1 MGLASVVMRLACLL
15 FGAAVG
21 MILPEKRCRE
31 LCRPFTPSAGE
42 LMTLAL
48 GVSKTVVTCA
58 AAAVAAPMPV
68 QVSILYTGMGL
79 LGADCLTRKSGQETW
94 LPIICPWLILYLPFT
109 GVLACL
115 TRKSGQETWLPIIC
129 PWLILYLPFT
139 GVLACLGGG
148 LLVLSAGVP
157 CMAGLAMVV
166 LAAPMALLQFEAE
179 GGLVLLLAAAILCA
193 EQVAVVLQDRKK
205 RKMQKNV

>member
-1 MGLASVVMRLACLL
+1 MEPASVMARVACLL

-21 MILPEKRCRE
+21 MILPGKRCRE

-42 LMTLAL
+42 LLMLML

-58 AAAVAAPMPV
+58 AAAVTAPMSV
-68 QVSILYTGMGL
+68 QVSILYTGMGV

-94 LPIICPWLILYLPFT
+94 LPIICPWLILYLPVT
-109 GVLACL
+109 GA
-115 TRKSGQETWLPIIC
+115 
-129 PWLILYLPFT
+129 
-139 GVLACLGGG
+139 LACLGGG
-148 LLVLSAGVP
+148 LLVLSADVP

-166 LAAPMALLQFEAE
+166 LAAPMALLQFGAE

-193 EQVAVVLQDRKK
+193 EQMVLTLQGRRKEK
-205 RKMQKNV
+205 IQKNI

>member
-31 LCRPFTPSAGE
+31 LCRPFTPSVGE

-79 LGADCLTRKSGQETW
+79 LGAD
-94 LPIICPWLILYLPFT
+94 
-109 GVLACL
+109 CL

-205 RKMQKNV
+205 RKMQKMFEINSKKNWSPTAQHGLLGAVKQNFFKKF

>member
-42 LMTLAL
+42 LMTLVL

-58 AAAVAAPMPV
+58 AAAVAALLPV

-79 LGADCLTRKSGQETW
+79 LCADCLAGKSEQETW

-109 GVLACL
+109 GA
-115 TRKSGQETWLPIIC
+115 
-129 PWLILYLPFT
+129 
-139 GVLACLGGG
+139 LACLGGG

-157 CMAGLAMVV
+157 CMAGLSMVV
-166 LAAPMALLQFEAE
+166 LAAPMALLQFGAE

-205 RKMQKNV
+205 RKIQKNI

>member
-31 LCRPFTPSAGE
+31 LCRLFTPSAGE

-79 LGADCLTRKSGQETW
+79 LGAD
-94 LPIICPWLILYLPFT
+94 
-109 GVLACL
+109 CL